1 MKRLPKRS
9 QRARP
14 VSLVTGGAGFIG
26 RHVAAECLAMG
37 HRVVVL
43 DDLSGGF
50 RSNVPAGTT
59 FVRGSILDR
68 KLLARL
74 FSRHRFDY
82 VYHLAAY
89 AAEGLSHFIR
99 RYNYDINV
107 LGSMNLI
114 NECVRHRVRCLVFTS
129 SIAVYGPGQLP
140 MREDQTPE
148 PEDPYGI
155 AKYAVELDLRAA
167 RRLFGLDFIV
177 FRPHN
182 VYGEHQNL
190 ADPHRNVV
198 GIFIRQA
205 LQGKPL
211 TLFGDGRQTRAFS
224 HVDDV
229 APHIA
234 RSVLNP
240 RARGRVFNIGAGR
253 PVQIRELAKLIEEN
267 LGRKIR
273 RKHLPA
279 RQEVQHAYASHRL
292 AEKLLGAKPKIP
304 IGEGLE
310 RMVRWAKQ
318 TRIPAP
324 KKFQGLEL
332 KQGLPDIW
340 KTSTR

>member
-1 MKRLPKRS
+1 MKPRS
-9 QRARP
+9 KGARP

-26 RHVAAECLAMG
+26 RHVAAECLSMG

-50 RSNVPAGTT
+50 RSNVPPGAV
-59 FVRGSILDR
+59 FVRGSVLDR

-114 NECVRHRVRCLVFTS
+114 NECVRHRVKCLVFTS

-140 MREDQTPE
+140 MRENQAPE

-167 RRLFGLDFIV
+167 RRLFGLDFVV

-182 VYGEHQNL
+182 VYGEFQNL

-205 LQGKPL
+205 LLGKAL
-211 TLFGDGRQTRAFS
+211 TIFGDGTQTRAFS

-234 RSVLNP
+234 RSVRNP

-253 PVQIRELAKLIEEN
+253 AVEVRQLAKLIEKH
-267 LGRKIR
+267 LGQKIR

-292 AEKLLGAKPKIP
+292 AEKLLGARPTIP
-304 IGEGLE
+304 IHEGLA
-310 RMVRWAKQ
+310 RMIRWAKQ
-318 TRIPAP
+318 TKIPAP

-332 KQGLPDIW
+332 KQGLPEIW